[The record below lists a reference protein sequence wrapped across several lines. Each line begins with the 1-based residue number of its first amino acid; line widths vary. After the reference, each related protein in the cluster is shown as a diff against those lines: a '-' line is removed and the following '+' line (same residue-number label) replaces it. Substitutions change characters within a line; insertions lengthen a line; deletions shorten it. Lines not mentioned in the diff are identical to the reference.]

1 MTQSHTLIEIDHEII
16 SPAILIVSADSRRA
30 VVSYKQTYLQE
41 VQVTCLVKFAKEKVW
56 LGELTVQHDH
66 SC

>member
-16 SPAILIVSADSRRA
+16 SSAILIASVDSRRA

-41 VQVTCLVKFAKEKVW
+41 LQVTCLVKFV
-56 LGELTVQHDH
+56 
-66 SC
+66 